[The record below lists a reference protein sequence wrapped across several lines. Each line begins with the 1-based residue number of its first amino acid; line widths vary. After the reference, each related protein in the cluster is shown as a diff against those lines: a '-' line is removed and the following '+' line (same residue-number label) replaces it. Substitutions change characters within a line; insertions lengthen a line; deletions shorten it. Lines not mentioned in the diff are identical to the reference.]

1 MKNLKYHAANLI
13 TCSNLPSNFIKISQ
27 VGYVHVANLATNIS
41 NVCHQL
47 ESLGALSPY
56 LGQFHALHYCT
67 FFAASCLHVNGITSR

>member
-13 TCSNLPSNFIKISQ
+13 TRPNLPSNFIKISQ

-47 ESLGALSPY
+47 GKLRGIIPISGGISCPGLLYILCSF
-56 LGQFHALHYCT
+56 L
-67 FFAASCLHVNGITSR
+67 FAC